1 MGATGTAST
10 DTAATRT
17 AATRTAATG
26 GGGTAVRGYRSP
38 RRELQARQ
46 TRSRII
52 AAAAGRFLTRGYAGT
67 TMRAVAVDA
76 GVALPTVEL
85 AFRTKAGLLKAAI
98 DVAIA
103 GDDEQVAMLDRQ
115 WAARAASTPDPAGFI
130 AAFARTLVNSAERA
144 AGLAAAA
151 LEGAR
156 ADEDIAAVAA
166 QLMSQREVMAAWLV
180 DGIMHRSALREG
192 TGRSEAVDAVWMLMD
207 PVIFCRLTG
216 DRHWTTARFERWFAD
231 SVARLLLPASPV

>member
-1 MGATGTAST
+1 MGATATAST

-17 AATRTAATG
+17 AANRTAATG
-26 GGGTAVRGYRSP
+26 GGGRAVRGSRSP

-103 GDDEQVAMLDRQ
+103 GDDE
-115 WAARAASTPDPAGFI
+115 
-130 AAFARTLVNSAERA
+130 
-144 AGLAAAA
+144 
-151 LEGAR
+151 
-156 ADEDIAAVAA
+156 
-166 QLMSQREVMAAWLV
+166 
-180 DGIMHRSALREG
+180 
-192 TGRSEAVDAVWMLMD
+192 
-207 PVIFCRLTG
+207 
-216 DRHWTTARFERWFAD
+216 
-231 SVARLLLPASPV
+231 